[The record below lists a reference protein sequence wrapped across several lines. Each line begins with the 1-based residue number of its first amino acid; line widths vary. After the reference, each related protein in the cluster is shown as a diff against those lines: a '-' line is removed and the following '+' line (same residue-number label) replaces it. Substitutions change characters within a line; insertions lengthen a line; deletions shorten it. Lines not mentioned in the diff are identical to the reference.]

1 MIGAATVQAELTVYW
16 NTRRPVQ
23 PEPGRATWPLT
34 CTILDIHRQKR
45 YRARQSGDEQ
55 P

>member
-1 MIGAATVQAELTVYW
+1 MIAATAVQAELTAYW

-23 PEPGRATWPLT
+23 PETGRATWPLT
-34 CTILDIHRQKR
+34 CSILDIHREKY

>member
-1 MIGAATVQAELTVYW
+1 MIGASTVQAELTAYW
-16 NTRRPVQ
+16 NTRRPMQ
-23 PEPGRATWPLT
+23 PETGRATTGLT
-34 CTILDIHRQKR
+34 CTILDIHRQKH

>member
-1 MIGAATVQAELTVYW
+1 MIGASTVQAELTAYW
-16 NTRRPVQ
+16 NARRPVQ
-23 PEPGRATWPLT
+23 PETGRATWPPT
-34 CTILDIHRQKR
+34 STMLDIHKQKH

>member
-1 MIGAATVQAELTVYW
+1 MIGATTVQAELTAYW
-16 NTRRPVQ
+16 RAVQ
-23 PEPGRATWPLT
+23 PETGRATTGLT
-34 CTILDIHRQKR
+34 CTILDIHRQKH